1 MLGNRLEF
9 SQFGHFNYFSVCRSL
24 TPMDPANLPTP
35 IATGLT
41 TMYYFDS
48 DVLDVLDRNLYY
60 RVLVHRDDEVLI
72 SDEVMIKAQA
82 IGDEHWDK
90 VVTLLH
96 FDSNLNDETGKT
108 WTHTG
113 APITYVSVIP
123 AHGEAAHIA
132 RSPETRLDC
141 SHADFALGLADFTI
155 EFWCKLDAVQNT
167 ALVVVSGLLIYTGDG
182 AWLAYHTSAGN
193 IINKLDSASIN
204 LAAAQGVH
212 IALVRKTGVLSL
224 YINGVLLSSAAASI
238 NLTNTSARI
247 GYFNTSNPA
256 GSYIDELRITKGVAR
271 YTENFTPPTAE
282 FPNF

>member
-1 MLGNRLEF
+1 MAGIRLEWA
-9 SQFGHFNYFSVCRSL
+9 QFGDFDSFDVLRSGS
-24 TPMDPANLPTP
+24 PMDINALPSPLVTGLPTMFYVD
-35 IATGLT
+35 T
-41 TMYYFDS
+41 TVIEGAAY
-48 DVLDVLDRNLYY
+48 YY
-60 RVLVHRDDEVLI
+60 RVVAWRDGVSEI
-72 SDEVMIKAQA
+72 SSEIKVEARE
-82 IGDEHWDK
+82 GDEHWDK

-167 ALVVVSGLLIYTGDG
+167 ALVVVSGLLIYTGAG

-282 FPNF
+282 FPDT